1 MSDGGTWQAI
11 WPAPVVMLAVGVA
24 SSAVVARVAHAAA
37 WVFGVL
43 CGLGLVYAVR
53 GGSESIWSA
62 STAASA
68 ALVAA
73 IMICT
78 YAAAESATT
87 RRRRYLLMRTHPSA
101 LTDPVQGWPNLAPT
115 CFLAGLVAILA
126 GIAALV
132 SPDDTSGWSRRI
144 ALLILGFSMLITAM
158 TVMFLLVN
166 HWARFGAYV
175 GAGLFSLAVCVIGV
189 AVNPFA
195 FVGSGLIGSNI
206 AVSLA
211 ALGLV
216 ALIWNWLHRVWRQQL
231 DGETAWTTAGRLWA
245 HAGQIAF
252 GNLLVA
258 IIASI
263 ALCLWPIWGPTHATT
278 SGWKLPSIAIV
289 GHMLVIVAAVRS
301 WQRWRLGRF
310 ILIAS
315 LAALGLIAFIALR
328 FAIASA

>member
-11 WPAPVVMLAVGVA
+11 WPAPVVMLAAGVA
-24 SSAVVARVAHAAA
+24 SSAVVARVAHTAA
-37 WVFGVL
+37 WVFWVL
-43 CGLGLVYAVR
+43 CGLGLVYALR
-53 GGSESIWSA
+53 SGGESIWSA

-78 YAAAESATT
+78 FSAAQSATT

-101 LTDPVQGWPNLAPT
+101 LTDAARGWPNLAPT
-115 CFLAGLVAILA
+115 CFLAGLITILA

-144 ALLILGFSMLITAM
+144 TLLIMGFAMLITAM
-158 TVMFLLVN
+158 TVLFLLIN

-175 GAGLFSLAVCVIGV
+175 GAGLFSLAVCIVGV
-189 AVNPFA
+189 AANPFTFNGNA
-195 FVGSGLIGSNI
+195 LIGSNI
-206 AVSLA
+206 AISMA

-258 IIASI
+258 IIASV
-263 ALCLWPIWGPTHATT
+263 ALCLWPIWDQMHTTT
-278 SGWKLPSIAIV
+278 SGWRLPSIAIT
-289 GHMLVIVAAVRS
+289 GHILVIIAAVRS
-301 WQRWRLGRF
+301 WRRWKLGRF
-310 ILIAS
+310 VLIAS
-315 LAALGLIAFIALR
+315 LAGVGLAAFIALR
-328 FAIASA
+328 FAAAAA